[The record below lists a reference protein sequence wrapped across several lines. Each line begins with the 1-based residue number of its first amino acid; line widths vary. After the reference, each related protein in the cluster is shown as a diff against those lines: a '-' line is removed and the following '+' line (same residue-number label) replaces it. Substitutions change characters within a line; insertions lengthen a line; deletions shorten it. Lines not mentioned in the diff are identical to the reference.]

1 MKLSTFGIGLAVASS
16 LLGVASLVQPANAAS
31 IQVANGTFDFSG
43 LWEFKYFGS
52 YGNAQSD
59 FFIKEGSSTTTM
71 ISENGPGVVTT
82 ATTLN
87 SYYSFTQP
95 TAQFGLTFPGESNIL
110 SGNNIHFW
118 VGSAT
123 NPYTGFLFSY
133 DPDEYSHKFQEA
145 ISSLGASGYTYAIG
159 VEDRGPGLGDTDHND
174 FIVLA
179 KPVPVPAIVPGIALA
194 SAFFGVKSLRNKKKV
209 DEASQSV
216 A

>member
-16 LLGVASLVQPANAAS
+16 LLGVSSLVQPVSAAS

-52 YGNAQSD
+52 YGDKQSN
-59 FFIKEGSSTTTM
+59 FFIKEGANTTTL
-71 ISENGPGVVTT
+71 IAENTPGVVTT

-87 SYYSFTQP
+87 TYYNFTQP
-95 TAQFGLTFPGESNIL
+95 TAQFGLTFPGESDIL
-110 SGNNIHFW
+110 SGSNINFW
-118 VGSAT
+118 VGSAS

-133 DPDEYSHKFQEA
+133 DSDEYSHKFQEA
-145 ISSLGASGYTYAIG
+145 ISSLGSSGYTYAIG

-194 SAFFGVKSLRNKKKV
+194 SAFFGVKSLRNKKK
-209 DEASQSV
+209 DSHTNQS
-216 A
+216 AA